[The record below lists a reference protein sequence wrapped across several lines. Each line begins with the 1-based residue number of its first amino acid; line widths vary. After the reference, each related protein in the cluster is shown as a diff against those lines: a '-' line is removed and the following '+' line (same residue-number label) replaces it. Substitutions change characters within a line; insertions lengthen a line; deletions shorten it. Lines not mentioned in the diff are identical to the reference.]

1 MKGLKILVVDD
12 ASFIREMLK
21 KNLRDCFPGCVVSD
35 APNGRKA
42 QSILRLDKFHLILCD
57 WEMPEMSGEELLR
70 WVRSNDNTAK
80 IPFIMVTSR
89 GEKEFIV
96 KAAQAGVSDYI
107 GKPFSP
113 ETLSKKVSKV
123 LNKAGMK
130 VEAPKKSSPGLA
142 GESVDLLT
150 GGSKPVASARPQA
163 PLNDSASALMGGA
176 AKPAQPAAPTKKK
189 PPKKAP
195 AVRGQAQIHFAG
207 FSSQCVINAITLQ
220 ALSGAI
226 KREDQ
231 VPQILEPVVIS
242 IVQNDGE
249 DVARLNGYVQKI
261 EAAEN
266 RIDANVLKLGIRFV
280 DDDPVKLEQLSR
292 YIATF

>member
-21 KNLRDCFPGCVVSD
+21 KNLRSCFPGCEVSD
-35 APNGRKA
+35 ANNGRKA
-42 QSILRLDKFHLILCD
+42 QSMIKINRFDLILCD

-70 WVRSNDNTAK
+70 WVRGNESTAEL
-80 IPFIMVTSR
+80 PFIMVTSR
-89 GEKEFIV
+89 GEKDFII
-96 KAAQAGVSDYI
+96 KAVQAGVSEYI

-113 ETLSKKVSKV
+113 ETLAKKVSKT
-123 LNKAGMK
+123 LKKAGFK
-130 VEAPKKSSPGLA
+130 VPEAKKATPGLA

-150 GGSKPVASARPQA
+150 AGSKPAASSNNTKAA
-163 PLNDSASALMGGA
+163 ASDSLSALMGGA
-176 AKPAQPAAPTKKK
+176 AAAP
-189 PPKKAP
+189 AP
-195 AVRGQAQIHFAG
+195 ARKKSSKKTAVARGQAQIHFAG
-207 FSSQCVINAITLQ
+207 FSSQCVISSITLQ
-220 ALSGAI
+220 TLAGAI
-226 KREDQ
+226 KREEQ
-231 VPQILEPVVIS
+231 LPTVLEPVVIS

-249 DVARLNGYVQKI
+249 DVARLNGYVHSIQ
-261 EAAEN
+261 AAEN